1 MTTKTKP
8 KTKKRV
14 PKTKP
19 MQTIIIKRESTVK
32 EFDFS
37 FKNPDENVKI
47 VAILKD
53 LQTHEGWRFMKEAF
67 QKNIDYL
74 SDQILDKKES
84 ISDRELSEQEVDEL
98 RMKRK
103 YLKELLNKPDY
114 FINKLEEN
122 PVQETN
128 LDPYA
133 S

>member
-19 MQTIIIKRESTVK
+19 MQTVIIKRESTVK

-37 FKNPDENVKI
+37 FKNPDDNVKI

-53 LQTHEGWRFMKEAF
+53 LQAHEGWRFMKEAF
-67 QKNIDYL
+67 QKNIDFL
-74 SDQILDKKES
+74 SEQILDKEDK
-84 ISDRELSEQEVDEL
+84 ISLQELTEEEVDQL
-98 RMKRK
+98 RMKRR

-122 PVQETN
+122 PVQEKN

-133 S
+133 